1 MQELLVLGLIP
12 GTDIQITF
20 SMWLTIG
27 YILLATISTIWVLRS
42 SFIREMLITIVVMR
56 RLHKLQN
63 L

>member
-63 L
+63 I